1 MRLAI
6 ITLAAA
12 LSVAAVAPAQAQ
24 ETEQRRPRAR
34 AEQMDPTQR
43 VERRVQMLTQRLE
56 LSADQ
61 AARVKAILAQEG
73 EQLKAH
79 FQKARPDSAQARPTQ
94 EQRQAF
100 RAEMQKVRER
110 TNGEIAKVLNAD
122 QLKKYQELQQRGK
135 RRMDGQRHRDAAP
148 RQQGA

>member
-1 MRLAI
+1 MRFAI

-24 ETEQRRPRAR
+24 DTEQRRPRMR
-34 AEQMDPTQR
+34 AEQMDPTQH

-61 AARVKAILAQEG
+61 AAKVKSILTQES

-79 FQKARPDSAQARPTQ
+79 FQKARPDSAQRPTP

-100 RAEMQKVRER
+100 RAEMQKVREH
-110 TNGEIAKVLNAD
+110 TKGEIAKVLNAD
-122 QLKKYQELQQRGK
+122 QLKKYQELQQRGQ
-135 RRMDGQRHRDAAP
+135 RRMDGQRRHDRMP
-148 RQQGA
+148 RQQQGA

>member
-1 MRLAI
+1 MRFAI

-24 ETEQRRPRAR
+24 DSGQRRPRAR
-34 AEQMDPTQR
+34 AEQMDPAQR

-61 AARVKAILAQEG
+61 AAKVKAILTKEG
-73 EQLKAH
+73 EQMRAH
-79 FQKARPDSAQARPTQ
+79 FQQARPDSAQRPTE
-94 EQRQAF
+94 EQRKAF
-100 RAEMQKVRER
+100 REQMQKVREQ

-122 QLKKYQELQQRGK
+122 QQKKYQELQQRGM
-135 RRMDGQRHRDAAP
+135 RRGDGMRRPHRAP
-148 RQQGA
+148 RQQQGS